1 MMVYM
6 IFLFYILLRIDRI
19 VFVIFWMYE
28 GVLLENGMIIIFL
41 LFNINFLKFCINKRV
56 CVICICK

>member
-41 LFNINFLKFCINKRV
+41 LFNINFLKFCNNKIV

>member
-6 IFLFYILLRIDRI
+6 IFFFYILLRIDRI